1 MLKIAIFL
9 VSSLLTHTVLASC
22 QNDID
27 ETAPEDNFE
36 IMAGGLVT
44 DTTTRLMWMRC
55 AIGQQWNAAQGSC
68 LGDPK
73 PLTWQQALQLAY
85 GYVYQNQ
92 SGWRLPNMKELNTI
106 VERQCV
112 RPSINSSIFPNTP
125 SDDFWTSTPSMMDG
139 QRAWVVAFF
148 NGSNSIKQK
157 TLFPYVR
164 LVRNAD

>member
-1 MLKIAIFL
+1 M
-9 VSSLLTHTVLASC
+9 SLLISCSIFASC
-22 QNDID
+22 QDDID
-27 ETAPEDNFE
+27 ETAPEENFALV
-36 IMAGGLVT
+36 AGGLAT

-55 AIGQQWNAAQGSC
+55 AIGQQWNTAQGRC
-68 LGDPK
+68 LGDPQ
-73 PLTWQQALQLAY
+73 PVTWQQALQLAH
-85 GYVYQNQ
+85 GYVYQSL

-112 RPSINSSIFPNTP
+112 RPSINSTVFPDTP
-125 SDDFWTSTPSMMDG
+125 SDDFWTSTPSMIDG